1 MNTTIQNVT
10 ILIVYGLLAA
20 ASSHGS
26 VVVYETMVPSNMPGM
41 FVHNVYVEDM
51 DEFDMPE
58 GRECM
63 GCPMSPFGVMPPQF
77 PPPGMPM
84 PGEGF
89 GAPPMSMPPDT
100 GVQPPMMTQP
110 EMMIPRLVEDAHEVV
125 DRPPVAPPHKRVW
138 QGSRPPSRPPKIQQK
153 QNKPPPNPPKVHR
166 NQFLPPS
173 DQHVVSLNRYLPPP
187 GWREEHVNDIMVDF
201 DRPDAPETIL
211 QEIKIA
217 YKNRDA
223 DRLMKLAEAM
233 LTYSQASKYQK
244 AEAFLYTGAM
254 HYLEGDVA
262 RAHTCF
268 KKAVKMASDIVP
280 DNEIRTSGIMDAF
293 IRARKDEIGK

>member
-10 ILIVYGLLAA
+10 ILIVCVYGLLATD
-20 ASSHGS
+20 SSHGA
-26 VVVYETMVPSNMPGM
+26 VVVYETVEPSNIPGM

-63 GCPMSPFGVMPPQF
+63 GCPMSPFGVMPPPF
-77 PPPGMPM
+77 PQPGMPITM
-84 PGEGF
+84 DGF
-89 GAPPMSMPPDT
+89 GPPPMSMLPNT
-100 GVQPPMMTQP
+100 GMQPPMMTQP
-110 EMMIPRLVEDAHEVV
+110 EMNIPRLVEDVREVG
-125 DRPPVAPPHKRVW
+125 DRPPVEPPHKRVW

-153 QNKPPPNPPKVHR
+153 KNKPPSNPPKVH
-166 NQFLPPS
+166 Q
-173 DQHVVSLNRYLPPP
+173 NRYSPPP
-187 GWREEHVNDIMVDF
+187 GWREEHVNDIVEDF
-201 DRPDAPETIL
+201 DRPDAPETLL

-244 AEAFLYTGAM
+244 AEAFLYAGAM
-254 HYLEGDVA
+254 HYLKGDVA

-268 KKAVKMASDIVP
+268 KKAVRMASDIVP

-293 IRARKDEIGK
+293 IRARMDEIGK